1 MVKVTYAQCAGR
13 LDDGQPGV
21 LLGWATG
28 LDIIRAWAA
37 DAPADQ
43 VTLPAPALALSLAAY
58 GGIACVAAGARRARG
73 AQGRKHMSLVAK
85 LKMRP
90 TAVIAATAAVAL
102 AGLLCASGAKTQELK
117 HYDSNN
123 KNFWLH
129 PPDDWFMGDE
139 TKELKGTNY
148 LKTMPPPTGFSKDQI
163 EAKLKDIKL
172 PPGFKIELWAS
183 GVPDARQMAWGDKGT
198 LFVGSLFA
206 GGGTVHAVV
215 DEGGQRTVKTII
227 KGLHLPSGIAFR
239 DGALYVADV
248 DKIYK
253 YDNAEANLDH
263 MPQPTIVYDDLP
275 PYVPHGWKYLTFDK
289 NGWLYVEVG
298 PPCNVCLPPTSTAQ
312 LRHVD
317 PVNGTAEIAALGI
330 RMSVGGDIDPRTGDY
345 WFTENAR
352 DWLGENIPNDK
363 LNHLARV
370 AEDFGYP
377 YCHQGDI
384 PDPKFAMGHKCS
396 EFAPPVLKL
405 GPHVAPLGMKFYTG
419 NQFPASYKN
428 SIIIAEHGSWNR
440 LTYDGG
446 NLTQVTVDPDGK
458 HAKQVVFASGWI
470 GPDNQYRGRPNDV
483 LVAKDGSLMVAD
495 DFNGAIYRISYSQ

>member
-1 MVKVTYAQCAGR
+1 
-13 LDDGQPGV
+13 
-21 LLGWATG
+21 
-28 LDIIRAWAA
+28 
-37 DAPADQ
+37 
-43 VTLPAPALALSLAAY
+43 
-58 GGIACVAAGARRARG
+58 
-73 AQGRKHMSLVAK
+73 MSLVAK

-90 TAVIAATAAVAL
+90 AVVVAAATVAVTL
-102 AGLLCASGAKTQELK
+102 AGFLFASGARTQELK

-129 PPDDWFMGDE
+129 PPGDWFMGDE

-183 GVPDARQMAWGDKGT
+183 GVTDARQMAWGDKGT

-206 GGGTVHAVV
+206 GGGTIHAIV
-215 DEGGQRTVKTII
+215 DQGGQRTVKTII
-227 KGLHLPSGIAFR
+227 KGLQLPSGIAFR
-239 DGALYVADV
+239 NGALYVAAV

-263 MPQPTIVYDDLP
+263 MPQPTIVYDDMP

-289 NGWLYVEVG
+289 NGWLYVDFG
-298 PPCNVCLPPTSTAQ
+298 PPCNICLPPTSTAQ
-312 LRHVD
+312 LRHINPAD
-317 PVNGTAEIAALGI
+317 GTAEIVGLGI

-352 DWLGENIPNDK
+352 DWLGEDIPSDK
-363 LNHLARV
+363 LNRLARIG
-370 AEDFGYP
+370 EDFGYP

-396 EFAPPVLKL
+396 EFAPPIVKL

-440 LTYDGG
+440 LKYDGG